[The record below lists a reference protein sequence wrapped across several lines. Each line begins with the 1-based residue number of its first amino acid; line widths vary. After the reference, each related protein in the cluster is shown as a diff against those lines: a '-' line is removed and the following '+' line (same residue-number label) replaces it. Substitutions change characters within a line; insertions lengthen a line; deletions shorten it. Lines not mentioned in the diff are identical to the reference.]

1 MGKDSLL
8 NKKDKIFSQPITKQF
23 EFDDSVARVFD
34 DMLNRSVPYYQL
46 SSELTIDYIS
56 SLLPIHSHIYDLG
69 CSTAN
74 TLISLDK
81 RAPKKYKLSG
91 IDSSSAML
99 EQAKQKALAYGV
111 NLNLEMGDML
121 LKNFEQQDAFIANY
135 TLQFI
140 RPRQREQLINKLY
153 HALNE
158 DGYLFFSEKVV
169 SHDTKIS
176 KIMIENY
183 YHYKKEHGYSEF
195 EIAQKREA
203 LENVLVPYTIEENIT
218 MVKENG
224 FSHCETLFQWNN
236 FVTFIARK

>member
-1 MGKDSLL
+1 MKDQV
-8 NKKDKIFSQPITKQF
+8 FSKTITKQF

-46 SSELTIDYIS
+46 SSDLMIDYITKLFPKKS
-56 SLLPIHSHIYDLG
+56 KVFDLG

-74 TLISLDK
+74 TLIALDNRTPK
-81 RAPKKYKLSG
+81 RYVLSG

-99 EQAKQKALAYGV
+99 EQAKQKALAFGV
-111 NLNLEMGDML
+111 ELNLLEGDML
-121 LKNFEQQDAFIANY
+121 TTPFSTQDIFIANY

-140 RPRQREQLINKLY
+140 RPRSREQLITKIY
-153 HALNE
+153 DALAP
-158 DGYLFFSEKVV
+158 DGVLFFSEKVV
-169 SHDTKIS
+169 SSDTKIS
-176 KIMIENY
+176 KVMIESY
-183 YHYKKEHGYSEF
+183 YSYKKEHGYSEF

-203 LENVLVPYTIEENIT
+203 LENVLVPYTISENIA
-218 MVKENG
+218 MVLDNG